1 MKAISSRDNPMVKR
15 LHALANSARE
25 RRKLGETLL
34 DGAHLLDAALQQQW
48 PLKAIVVSD
57 SGCAQLEIEDLLAR
71 CAHDLPRY
79 QLPDALFAHIS
90 PVDSPSGV
98 IAIIDL
104 PPEPDPARLAD
115 GAALSAH
122 SLVVLDGV
130 QDPGN
135 LGTILRTAAAV
146 GIPDVLLTPGCA
158 QAWAPRVLRAA
169 MGAHFSLRILEN
181 VAASE
186 ALQGF
191 KGHILAADLRDAV
204 DLYALDLRGPV
215 AWLFGSEGQGLSP
228 AVAALATKRVKIPM
242 PGGMESLNVGVA
254 AGVCLFEQVRQVSQR
269 GA

>member
-1 MKAISSRDNPMVKR
+1 MRDRTDESTAGHRPDADCGLAPAVTRGVDRRGLLKFAGATLALMLSPVG
-15 LHALANSARE
+15 HAASA
-25 RRKLGETLL
+25 
-34 DGAHLLDAALQQQW
+34 
-48 PLKAIVVSD
+48 S
-57 SGCAQLEIEDLLAR
+57 LLAVR
-71 CAHDLPRY
+71 VWPSPEYTRITLEGSTKLRY
-79 QLPDALFAHIS
+79 SHMLVPDPDRL
-90 PVDSPSGV
+90 V
-98 IAIIDL
+98 IDL
-104 PPEPDPARLAD
+104 E
-115 GAALSAH
+115 G
-122 SLVVLDGV
+122 VQLDSV

-146 GIPDVLLTPGCA
+146 GIPEVLLTPGCA

-186 ALQGF
+186 VLQGF

-228 AVAALATKRVKIPM
+228 AIAALATKRVKIPM

-254 AGVCLFEQVRQVSQR
+254 AGVCLFEQVRQLSQR